1 MQEVFVDYINY
12 IGGLKNYSRN
22 TISAYEKNLS
32 MFETWLQKN
41 DADIFKL
48 TANDVRVFISELA
61 NEKLSP
67 ATINQV
73 LSTIRGFYDFA
84 VRFKLAK
91 INPAAQ
97 IKNIKLAERLPNFL
111 FADEMNNFCKAPD
124 GENNFWQA
132 KGNILMLIFKRLPSF

>member
-48 TANDVRVFISELA
+48 TANDVRVFI
-61 NEKLSP
+61 LSP
-67 ATINQV
+67 RV
-73 LSTIRGFYDFA
+73 LSLHVDA
-84 VRFKLAK
+84 MND
-91 INPAAQ
+91 INFVIA
-97 IKNIKLAERLPNFL
+97 
-111 FADEMNNFCKAPD
+111 
-124 GENNFWQA
+124 
-132 KGNILMLIFKRLPSF
+132 LMLRAYIFASLKYLRVPKVLAPF